1 MIFTKLNWGSKFKD
15 FLIKNWS
22 MFLGDC
28 EAALDREKVRPQK
41 LLETINSN
49 NFCNFKNT
57 NKQFFLR
64 SKMSCDSRNR

>member
-1 MIFTKLNWGSKFKD
+1 
-15 FLIKNWS
+15 

-49 NFCNFKNT
+49 NFYNFKNT